1 MNILI
6 VDDKPENSYL
16 LESLLNGNGYE
27 TASAQN
33 GKEALTLA
41 LENKFALIIS
51 DILMPVMD
59 GFTFCRECKKN
70 ELLKDIPF
78 IFYTATYTS
87 VKDEK
92 FALSL
97 GADKFLSKPQDLD
110 TFIEIIKEVLSGAN
124 KKKIRESNIS
134 DVREDVVL
142 KTYNSILIQKLEDK
156 MTQAE
161 EAEKE
166 LRKINA
172 ELQKEIEEHKIA
184 ESALRTSEEKFRI
197 TFEDASVGMSLTT
210 LDGRFILVNNALCKM
225 LGYTKEELINKQF
238 IDFTHKDDI
247 GLSLHWMEEMVS
259 GETRMNRFEK
269 RFIHKNGNS
278 VFSDINLS
286 LIKDSNNSPLFF
298 VAHMLDITERKLAE
312 KRITLLA
319 HSIKSVSEC
328 ISITDDKDYIVFV
341 NDAFLKTYDYTEEEV
356 IGKHISF
363 LRPKRAKASEEFA
376 NILPETIKG
385 GWKGEVIN
393 RRKDG
398 TEFPILLSTSVIKD
412 DNDKPIALIGIAS
425 DITEMKRAREEL
437 ISAKE
442 YAEKSDKLK
451 TEFLAQMSHEIR
463 TPMNAI
469 ICFTNILKDD
479 YFPEPNGELSE
490 ILDSICISGRRIV
503 RTVDLILNASE
514 LQIGTYHPTF
524 KNINLE
530 EKIFRTICSE
540 YSALAKQKDLKFNFT
555 NSLSSA
561 VVYGDEYSINQVFI
575 NLIDNAIKY
584 TEIGNIDILVD
595 RNEDN
600 NISVSITDTGIGISK
615 EYMPHLF
622 EQFMQ
627 EERGYSRRYEGNG
640 LGLSLVKKYCDL
652 NKIGIKVVSKKGV
665 GSKFTITFTNSLGY

>member
-363 LRPKRAKASEEFA
+363 LRPKRAKEEFA